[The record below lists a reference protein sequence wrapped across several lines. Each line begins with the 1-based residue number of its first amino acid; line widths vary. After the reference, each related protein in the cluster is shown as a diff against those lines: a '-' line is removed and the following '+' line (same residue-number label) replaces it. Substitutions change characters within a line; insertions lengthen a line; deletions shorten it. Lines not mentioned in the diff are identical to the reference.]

1 MSYRK
6 VVINHKYRYSIFKH
20 VPLIKEHNAFV
31 DDIKIAHHYLKEQF
45 KTDDLTW
52 MYKKYNIF
60 STLAGSYHYWNLF
73 KDLGYC
79 IKSHLTENLNYEKL
93 PSHMWIQAWL
103 NWHTKEQLL
112 KRHNHADDGVGNMHG
127 FISIEPQNTKTVFFE
142 NFEDKES
149 IYHIDNK
156 IGYIYIGDG
165 SKWHEVIK
173 NDDFF
178 GERITIGFDIMIK
191 GAPSSNLGHIP
202 IIY

>member
-20 VPLIKEHNAFV
+20 VPLIKENNTFV

-45 KTDDLTW
+45 KTNDLTW
-52 MYKKYNIF
+52 MYQKYNIF

-79 IKSHLTENLNYEKL
+79 IKSHLTENLNYKKL
-93 PSHMWIQAWL
+93 PKHMWMQAWL

-127 FISIEPQNTKTVFFE
+127 YISIKPQNTKTVFFE

-149 IYHIDNK
+149 IYHIDNE

-173 NDDFF
+173 NDNFF
-178 GERITIGFDIMIK
+178 DERITIGFDIMIK
-191 GAPSSNLGHIP
+191 GAPSKNLSHIP